1 MATAQVVGEAMHD
14 SWATDGLAPRTDGRT
29 PTRLPGERAEGTI
42 AWYIVQTKPHK
53 EASVERFL
61 RGMVADVFLP
71 RIVER
76 VRAGR
81 TMQRR
86 VSPMFPSYLFACLH
100 IDSLGKTIR
109 YTQGVRDFVRF
120 GGHAQ
125 PVAPDIVDAI
135 RTRVGPRGVFE
146 PPPARFHPGD
156 RLQINAGPLRGLE
169 VVFEREINGRERVAV
184 LLAEVQLA
192 ARVILESTALSKT

>member
-1 MATAQVVGEAMHD
+1 MGGEAMHD
-14 SWATDGLAPRTDGRT
+14 SWATDGLAPRTEGRT
-29 PTRLPGERAEGTI
+29 PTRLPGERAEGTV

-86 VSPMFPSYLFACLH
+86 VSPMFPSYLFARLSL
-100 IDSLGKTIR
+100 DSLGKTVR

-120 GGHAQ
+120 GGNAQ
-125 PVAPDIVDAI
+125 PVSSETVEAI
-135 RTRVGPRGVFE
+135 RDRIGPKGVYE
-146 PPPARFHPGD
+146 PPPVRFQTGE
-156 RLQINAGPLRGLE
+156 RLQINEGPLRGLE
-169 VVFEREINGRERVAV
+169 VVFEREMNGPERVAV
-184 LLAEVQLA
+184 LLTEVQLA
-192 ARVILESTALSKT
+192 ARIILESAALSKT

>member
-1 MATAQVVGEAMHD
+1 VGGEAMHD
-14 SWATDGLAPRTDGRT
+14 SWATDGLAPGTDGRT

-53 EASVERFL
+53 EAWVERFL

-86 VSPMFPSYLFACLH
+86 VSPMFPSYLFARLSL
-100 IDSLGKTIR
+100 DSLGKTVR

-120 GGHAQ
+120 GGNAQ
-125 PVAPDIVDAI
+125 PVSSETVEAI
-135 RTRVGPRGVFE
+135 RDRIGPKGVYE
-146 PPPARFHPGD
+146 PPPARFQTGE
-156 RLQINAGPLRGLE
+156 RLQINEGPLRGLE
-169 VVFEREINGRERVAV
+169 VVFEREMNGPERVAV
-184 LLAEVQLA
+184 LLTEVQLA
-192 ARVILESTALSKT
+192 ARIILESAALSKT